1 MIASVSGTI
10 LTRRPDHVVVDC
22 GGVGYRVFVSL
33 TTFCDLPEIG
43 KPVTLLIHTIVRDD
57 HIHLHGFLGEAEWQA
72 FGNLITVSG
81 IGPKVAQAILSGI
94 PPAELYKAIRA
105 GDAARLTAIPGV
117 GKKTAAR
124 LVVELEGRL
133 PKDTGE
139 GGAAEAPTTPMSDD
153 AVSALMNLGY
163 PEAKAKK
170 AVEKAVKGSEA
181 GASLEDIIKAALKA
195 VVG

>member
-1 MIASVSGTI
+1 MIASVSGT
-10 LTRRPDHVVVDC
+10 LLARRPDHVVVDC

-33 TTFCDLPEIG
+33 ATFCELPGVGSRVE
-43 KPVTLLIHTIVRDD
+43 LLIHTIVRDD

-72 FGNLITVSG
+72 FGHLITVSG

-94 PPAELYKAIRA
+94 PPAELWKAIRA

-133 PKDTGE
+133 PKDVGS
-139 GGAAEAPTTPMSDD
+139 GEAPGEPAAPQLDD

-170 AVEKAVKGSEA
+170 AVERAVKQAEP
-181 GASLEDIIKAALKA
+181 GAPLEEIIKASLKA

>member
-1 MIASVSGTI
+1 MIALVSGK
-10 LTRRPDHVVVDC
+10 LLHRRPDHVVVDC

-33 TTFCDLPEIG
+33 STFCELPESG
-43 KPVTLLIHTIVRDD
+43 QGVELLIHTIVRDD
-57 HIHLHGFLGEAEWQA
+57 HIHLYGFLTEREWEA
-72 FGNLITVSG
+72 FGHLITVNG
-81 IGPKVAQAILSGI
+81 VGPKLAQAILSGM
-94 PPAELYKAIRA
+94 PVAELFKAVRA

-124 LVVELEGRL
+124 LVVDLEGRL
-133 PKDTGE
+133 PKDTGQPE
-139 GGAAEAPTTPMSDD
+139 ELGPAAAPVFED

-170 AVEKAVKGSEA
+170 AVAEAVEKAGEEA
-181 GASLEDIIKAALKA
+181 GLEEVLKAALKG